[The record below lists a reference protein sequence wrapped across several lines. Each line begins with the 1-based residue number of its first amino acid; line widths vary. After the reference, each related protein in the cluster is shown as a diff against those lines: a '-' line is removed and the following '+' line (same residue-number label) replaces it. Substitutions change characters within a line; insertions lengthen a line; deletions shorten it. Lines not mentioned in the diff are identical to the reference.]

1 MEVGA
6 TGVKLANAAVTV
18 SNSSNEIVTNRQRD
32 QVENLVQDLEHE
44 KVSISMMFL
53 Y

>member
-1 MEVGA
+1 MEDGA

-18 SNSSNEIVTNRQRD
+18 SNSSNEIVTSRHRD